1 MSMADRGTPRLR
13 PPVNAVTFPLPPT
26 HHNEQGT
33 IMATAAPQRFKQ
45 IPPENLTPEQ
55 AALADAIRS
64 GPRGTIKNSAA
75 ARPGPLGGPFNV
87 LLRSPGVGHI
97 IQSLGAEIR
106 FRSSIPPK
114 LNELAI
120 ITTARHWSCQYEW
133 FAHHRLALEAGLDPA
148 IGEDI
153 AQGRR
158 PRKMSPDEAIVYD
171 FSRELHDTHGVSD
184 ATCKA
189 ALARFGERGV
199 MDLIAVNGYYVLIS
213 MTLNVDRTPLP
224 GGAAPPLPPL
234 KRMANGGRR
243 MAKGRRKSRPK
254 GGRRKAKGRKR

>member
-1 MSMADRGTPRLR
+1 
-13 PPVNAVTFPLPPT
+13 
-26 HHNEQGT
+26 
-33 IMATAAPQRFKQ
+33 MATAAPQRFKQ

-64 GPRGTIKNSAA
+64 GPRAAIKNSSAA
-75 ARPGPLGGPFNV
+75 KPGPLGGPFNV

-158 PRKMSPDEAIVYD
+158 PGKMSPDEAIVYN
-171 FSRELHDTHGVSD
+171 FSRELHQTQGVSD
-184 ATCKA
+184 ATYKA
-189 ALARFGERGV
+189 ALDRFGERGV
-199 MDLIAVNGYYVLIS
+199 MDLIAVNGYYVLVS

-224 GGAAPPLPPL
+224 GGAPLPLPPL
-234 KRMANGGRR
+234 ARAQ
-243 MAKGRRKSRPK
+243 RKSEVRRQK
-254 GGRRKAKGRKR
+254 SEKRKRKARGKKR